1 MADLEQRLTSL
12 EETSFFQ
19 EQRLKELDA
28 ALTAQQSQ
36 LDTLEKELADA
47 LAVIRL
53 LADADMKCSQAELAD
68 ALAVIR
74 LLREKLAEQPDNSLP
89 PHFMPERY

>member
-1 MADLEQRLTSL
+1 MPDLEQRLTRL
-12 EETSFFQ
+12 EELNFFQ

-28 ALTAQQSQ
+28 ARTAQQSQ
-36 LDTLEKELADA
+36 LDTVEK
-47 LAVIRL
+47 
-53 LADADMKCSQAELAD
+53 ELAD

-74 LLREKLAEQPDNSLP
+74 LLREKLSEQPDNSLP